1 MKKYSWKYTINADA
15 QKVGEEL
22 EEIERLG
29 TLEPQHL
36 LEYARRHKNSELYK
50 CFEWDDD
57 EASRKYRMY
66 QARQI
71 ICSISVE
78 IKEEPRE
85 ISRVYYSVSDRDTL
99 GKRFKNISLIINNE
113 DEYQQIVEKAKDEF
127 IKCKEKY
134 EKLLNEED
142 MKNII
147 IEIFN

>member
-1 MKKYSWKYTINADA
+1 MKKYSWKYIINADA

-36 LEYARRHKNSELYK
+36 LEYAERHKDSELYK
-50 CFEWDDD
+50 CFEWDND
-57 EASRKYRMY
+57 EASRKYRIY

-85 ISRVYYSVSDRDTL
+85 ISRVYYSVSDKETSER
-99 GKRFKNISLIINNE
+99 KFKNISLIINNE
-113 DEYQQIVEKAKDEF
+113 DEYQQILEKAKDEF
-127 IKCKEKY
+127 IKCKQKY
-134 EKLLNEED
+134 ERLLNED
-142 MKNII
+142 DIKNII
-147 IEIFN
+147 IEMFK